1 MKLFSDVKV
10 MLRDDGNMFPMITSN
25 EIPGVCEE
33 SGPNNWRNALLYI
46 QQNAMD
52 LAFLF

>member
-1 MKLFSDVKV
+1 M
-10 MLRDDGNMFPMITSN
+10 GIMFPMITSN

-33 SGPNNWRNALLYI
+33 SGSNNWRNALLYVHVQ